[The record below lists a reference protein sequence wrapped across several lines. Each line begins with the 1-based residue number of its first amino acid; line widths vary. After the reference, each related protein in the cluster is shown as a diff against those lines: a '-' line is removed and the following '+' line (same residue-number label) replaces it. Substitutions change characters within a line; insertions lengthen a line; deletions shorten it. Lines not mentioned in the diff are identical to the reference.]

1 MPVLMAAALNNAKT
15 APGPVIVQQNP
26 ELFLSTSSVDGCRVA
41 EQNPTADVL
50 DPQTWRTTGLL

>member
-1 MPVLMAAALNNAKT
+1 MLMLMAAALNSAQT

-26 ELFLSTSSVDGCRVA
+26 ELFLSTSSMDGCRVA
-41 EQNPTADVL
+41 EQNPAANVL